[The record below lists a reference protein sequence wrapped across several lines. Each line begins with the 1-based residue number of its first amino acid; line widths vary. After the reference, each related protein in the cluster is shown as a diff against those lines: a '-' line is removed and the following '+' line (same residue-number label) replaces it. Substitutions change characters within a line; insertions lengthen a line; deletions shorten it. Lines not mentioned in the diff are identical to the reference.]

1 MIPGGPSGNAR
12 RTLTRRERLSGAVA
26 NAVRWDREASRGNGP
41 AEDLRRAAREGHA
54 RRDRRQRSRLCAW
67 GHGHWARAYGV
78 PLEEVN
84 AILGQQAASLRA
96 KDLAEAAALLFAQQY
111 AEENG
116 EVDPE
121 SIGNLR
127 RHYDERQVGEILA
140 YVRAITIGNLLGNT
154 VDALLGRFRSRRP

>member
-1 MIPGGPSGNAR
+1 MAVPSPG
-12 RTLTRRERLSGAVA
+12 RTLTRDNVFRTIA
-26 NAVRWDREASRGNGP
+26 NAVRSGPELLAATFRPRTSTALREKVMLAVTAVN
-41 AEDLRRAAREGHA
+41 EC
-54 RRDRRQRSRLCAW
+54 RLCAW

-84 AILGQQAASLRA
+84 AILGQQAGSLQA
-96 KDLAEAAALLFAQQY
+96 NDPAEAAALLFAQQY

-127 RHYDERQVGEILA
+127 RHYDERQVAEILA
-140 YVRAITIGNLLGNT
+140 YVRAITLGNLLGNT
-154 VDALLGRFRSRRP
+154 LDAIFGRAKHGDV